1 MYRTEGCLWSKS
13 HLFRSVR
20 YNLVKVMIE
29 KDSCKLNLNPLDDK
43 DCILNVKISGSY
55 GKEGIKQRVVFGVNL
70 IRSVPFIIFVQGNV

>member
-1 MYRTEGCLWSKS
+1 MYKTEGCLWSKS
-13 HLFRSVR
+13 HLFRSV
-20 YNLVKVMIE
+20 KVMIE
-29 KDSCKLNLNPLDDK
+29 KDSHKLNLNPLDDK

>member
-1 MYRTEGCLWSKS
+1 MYKTEGCLWSKS
-13 HLFRSVR
+13 HLFLS
-20 YNLVKVMIE
+20 VKVMIE
-29 KDSCKLNLNPLDDK
+29 KDSCKLNLNHLDDK

>member
-1 MYRTEGCLWSKS
+1 
-13 HLFRSVR
+13 
-20 YNLVKVMIE
+20 MIE
-29 KDSCKLNLNPLDDK
+29 KDSRKLNLNPLDDK